1 MTQMRYLP
9 QRLVVMLLLAG
20 GLAARSPQPP
30 PLFPLDELRPG
41 MTGIGRTVFAG
52 DTIEEFKV
60 HIIGLLRNV
69 MGPKRDLVL
78 ARLEGGPLERTGVMQ
93 GMSGSQVYI
102 DGRLLGAVSYSLG
115 SFPREPLAGIT
126 PIGEMLDA
134 VNSGGTR
141 TSAGAIV
148 SPTATPAEAYA
159 ALSRI
164 ATQIAAPLGRL
175 PGDARVVG
183 PATIADIAPALRPIG
198 AAMVLSGFDPG
209 VDHEIRQAL
218 SIATAR
224 QSPGAPVRPT
234 PESGTLRPGDAVGM
248 SLIHG
253 DFEMGATGT
262 VTLVDGARVYAFGH
276 PFLNLGPTSFAM
288 TRARVHGVL
297 PSLDTSMKIATL
309 GPVIGTMSQDRATA
323 VGGTLGP
330 APSELEV
337 NVTLNSLRAPE
348 RKFTFYVLRDQLLT
362 PLFTYVAILNSL
374 VSYERQAGALT
385 VSATGTISFGKDG
398 QVEIDDIFTGDTTVA
413 LTSAGV
419 TSAVAAAA
427 TNEFRATLPEKMDVT
442 LHVGERQ
449 ASTSIE
455 RAWLDTTRPAPGATH
470 TLNVLLRN
478 YRGDTETVSLPVVM
492 PAQASGPLTLLVSD
506 AATLAGLEQ
515 RDLKPGKPSTWPALL
530 AQMNS
535 VRRNNRLYVRLISST
550 AGTVVSGETLPALP
564 ASVRSVL
571 DEDKTV
577 ATAPVA
583 KTVIGAWERRL
594 DRAVRGS
601 RELTVTLTPRN

>member
-1 MTQMRYLP
+1 MRHLP
-9 QRLVVMLLLAG
+9 QSLVVLLLFAG
-20 GLAARSPQPP
+20 GLAATSPQPP
-30 PLFPLDELRPG
+30 PFFPLEELRPG
-41 MTGIGRTVFAG
+41 MTGIGRTVFSG

-78 ARLEGGPLERTGVMQ
+78 ARLEGGPLATTGVMQ
-93 GMSGSQVYI
+93 GMSGSPVYI

-126 PIGEMLDA
+126 PIGEMVDA
-134 VNSGGTR
+134 VNS
-141 TSAGAIV
+141 AGARTTAGISV
-148 SPTATPAEAYA
+148 SPTATPAEAYT

-175 PGDARVVG
+175 PGDTRIVG
-183 PATIADIAPALRPIG
+183 PAAIADMAPALRPIG
-198 AAMVLSGFDPG
+198 AAMVLSGFDPS
-209 VDHEIRQAL
+209 VDREIRQAL
-218 SIATAR
+218 SMTNAGQTVGAAA
-224 QSPGAPVRPT
+224 STPPPG
-234 PESGTLRPGDAVGM
+234 GLRPGDAVGM

-323 VGGTLGP
+323 VGGTLGA

-348 RKFTFYVLRDQLLT
+348 RKFTFHVLRDQLLT
-362 PLFTYVAILNSL
+362 PLFSYVAVLNSL

-385 VSATGTISFGKDG
+385 VSATGSISFGKDG